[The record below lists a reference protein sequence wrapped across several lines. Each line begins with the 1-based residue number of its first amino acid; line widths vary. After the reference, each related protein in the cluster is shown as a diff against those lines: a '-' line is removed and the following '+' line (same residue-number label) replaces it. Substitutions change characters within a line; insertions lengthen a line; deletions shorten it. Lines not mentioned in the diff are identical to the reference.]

1 MIDESLKNM
10 IMVQVTVMP
19 LLVALCATAA
29 IYGISNV
36 TAIETIAAVTSQ
48 ICYHIMPLQCIAPT
62 VYLSF

>member
-36 TAIETIAAVTSQ
+36 TAI
-48 ICYHIMPLQCIAPT
+48 
-62 VYLSF
+62 